1 MSTEHAGEKAR
12 EAVRELLAS
21 RILEEHRGDPGDGV
35 LVMTYE
41 DGPGGP
47 EERPHDF
54 SFLRHEWGTFEAD
67 YETAEIALQDVLEIL
82 YGDIKR
88 VIELHPQVREG
99 MEHVAA
105 VASDTALEA
114 GKGAIQAA
122 LLGQSLLLRE
132 SGGTSKKAVAKTRTA
147 VAMAAGTYGM
157 RTAFKTAGAMFEAAF
172 AAVSLTLR
180 GPDPE
185 TARRTIEALNAAKKT
200 VDDIALAVE
209 EETHIL
215 YIEAWND
222 SRTELD
228 RSGAKPSPSKPRP

>member
-1 MSTEHAGEKAR
+1 
-12 EAVRELLAS
+12 VRELLGS
-21 RILEEHRGDPGDGV
+21 RILEEHREDPGDGV
-35 LVMTYE
+35 PVMTYE
-41 DGPGGP
+41 DGPEGP

-67 YETAEIALQDVLEIL
+67 YETAEIALQDVVEIL

-88 VIELHPQVREG
+88 VMKLHPQVREG

-105 VASDTALEA
+105 VASDAALGA
-114 GKGAIQAA
+114 GTGAIQAA

-147 VAMAAGTYGM
+147 VAMAAGAYGM
-157 RTAFKTAGAMFEAAF
+157 RAAFKAADTMFEAAF
-172 AAVSLTLR
+172 RAVSLTLR

-185 TARRTIEALNAAKKT
+185 TAQRMIEALNAAKKT

-209 EETHIL
+209 EETNIL
-215 YIEAWND
+215 YSQAWND
-222 SRTELD
+222 SRTELERGD
-228 RSGAKPSPSKPRP
+228 EDENPRQPNPGPNPG